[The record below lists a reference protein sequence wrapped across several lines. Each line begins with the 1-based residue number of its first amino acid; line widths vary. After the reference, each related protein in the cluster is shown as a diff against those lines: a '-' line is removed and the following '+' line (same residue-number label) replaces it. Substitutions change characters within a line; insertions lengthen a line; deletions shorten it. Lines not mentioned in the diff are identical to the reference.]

1 MPDLL
6 FEHKDHVTT
15 ITLNR
20 PDRLNAISGEM
31 LTRLSEGLLECDHD
45 PDVRVILL
53 TGAGRGFC
61 SGLDLKDVAGG
72 SSNVTAGGG
81 SVGGLKIGQ
90 TPPFVLHRIDTPV
103 VCALNGPASGYGMD
117 LALGCDLVIAS
128 DRAVFAPPVRR
139 GIVPESGG
147 TWLLPRLIGW
157 HKACEVTLLA
167 RRLDAAE
174 IERLGLANRVVAH
187 DELAEEALRWAQ
199 ELARNAPLAVAAAK
213 RSMRLG
219 LESSFDANAYH
230 VMAELLQLFR
240 TKDFQEG
247 IASFVEKRDPRY
259 SGR

>member
-1 MPDLL
+1 MPDILV
-6 FEHKDHVTT
+6 ESKDHVTT

-20 PDRLNAISGEM
+20 PERLNAISGEM
-31 LTRLSEGLLECDHD
+31 LSRLSEMLLECDGD

-61 SGLDLKDVAGG
+61 AGLDLKDVAGG
-72 SSNVTAGGG
+72 SSDITGAGGA
-81 SVGGLKIGQ
+81 LKIGQ

-117 LALGCDLVIAS
+117 LALGCDIIVAS
-128 DRAVFAPPVRR
+128 ENAMFAPPVRR
-139 GIVPESGG
+139 GVVPESGG

-167 RRLDAAE
+167 RKLDAVE
-174 IERLGLANRVVAH
+174 IERLGLANQVVPH
-187 DELAEEALRWAQ
+187 DQLAEAALGLAQ

-219 LESSFDANAYH
+219 LESSFDANSYH

-240 TKDFQEG
+240 TKDFAEG
-247 IASFVEKRDPRY
+247 IASFMEKRDAKY
-259 SGR
+259 QGR